1 MRVAGIR
8 VPGIMHLPASI
19 SASIRP
25 LGNINVT
32 TPVGALDVL
41 PTIMDLLGV
50 NFKTVSRVRMFKN
63 GTNKEGE

>member
-8 VPGIMHLPASI
+8 VPGIMHLPESI

-50 NFKTVSRVRMFKN
+50 TFKTVSRVRMFKN
-63 GTNKEGE
+63 NTNKEGE